1 MNFLVIDGA
10 QDKINFFSIFNNN
23 SYHKTIKANKNN
35 NEKLSM
41 ELFKFFEEN
50 SIKQS
55 KLKNIIVNQG
65 PGKFSGI
72 RSTIAVAKALS
83 ITNKLDLYGFNSND
97 LNGTNYDHVINWAVG
112 TEYFIMQSQSIR
124 LGVFSNNTSLKM
136 PTATSSGRQHI
147 DLIGFTYGY
156 SFHRGTTSITIGGQ
170 YLVGKGR
177 AQVYSN
183 DSKIFDYSRSDLSF
197 IVAAGFGI

>member
-1 MNFLVIDGA
+1 MNFLVIDGS

-41 ELFKFFEEN
+41 ELFKFFDEN

-55 KLKNIIVNQG
+55 ELKNIIVNQG

-72 RSTIAVAKALS
+72 RSSIAVAKALS

-97 LNGTNYDHVINWAVG
+97 LKGTNYEHVINLCKKGAL
-112 TEYFIMQSQSIR
+112 TK
-124 LGVFSNNTSLKM
+124 N
-136 PTATSSGRQHI
+136 
-147 DLIGFTYGY
+147 LINP
-156 SFHRGTTSITIGGQ
+156 
-170 YLVGKGR
+170 
-177 AQVYSN
+177 VYS
-183 DSKIFDYSRSDLSF
+183 S
-197 IVAAGFGI
+197 

>member
-1 MNFLVIDGA
+1 MNFLVIDGT
-10 QDKINFFSIFNNN
+10 QDKIIFFSIFNNN

-55 KLKNIIVNQG
+55 KLQNIIVNQG

-97 LNGTNYDHVINWAVG
+97 LNGTNYDHVINLCKKGAL
-112 TEYFIMQSQSIR
+112 TK
-124 LGVFSNNTSLKM
+124 N
-136 PTATSSGRQHI
+136 
-147 DLIGFTYGY
+147 LINP
-156 SFHRGTTSITIGGQ
+156 
-170 YLVGKGR
+170 
-177 AQVYSN
+177 VYS
-183 DSKIFDYSRSDLSF
+183 S
-197 IVAAGFGI
+197 

>member
-1 MNFLVIDGA
+1 
-10 QDKINFFSIFNNN
+10 
-23 SYHKTIKANKNN
+23 
-35 NEKLSM
+35 M

-97 LNGTNYDHVINWAVG
+97 LNGANYDHIVNLCKKGTLIKNLIN
-112 TEYFIMQSQSIR
+112 
-124 LGVFSNNTSLKM
+124 
-136 PTATSSGRQHI
+136 P
-147 DLIGFTYGY
+147 
-156 SFHRGTTSITIGGQ
+156 
-170 YLVGKGR
+170 
-177 AQVYSN
+177 VYS
-183 DSKIFDYSRSDLSF
+183 S
-197 IVAAGFGI
+197 